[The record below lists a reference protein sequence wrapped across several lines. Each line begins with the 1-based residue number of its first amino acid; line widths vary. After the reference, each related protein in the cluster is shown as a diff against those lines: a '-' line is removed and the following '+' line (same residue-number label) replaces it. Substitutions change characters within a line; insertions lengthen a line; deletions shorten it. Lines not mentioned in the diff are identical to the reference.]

1 MNMQTIK
8 AIAKKMSIEPGSMNK
23 MDLVRSIQE
32 KEGNIPCFKTNQ
44 PSCQQLDCC
53 WRSDCKPSGATSLS

>member
-1 MNMQTIK
+1 MHMQMIK

-23 MDLVRSIQE
+23 MELIRSIQE
-32 KEGNIPCFKTNQ
+32 KEGYLPCFKTNP

-53 WRSDCKPSGATSLS
+53 WRSDCKPGGATSRS